1 MNSEPQDFSTG
12 DLVIL
17 STEKSSVRKNLSSD
31 SMYYTGFY
39 KTIIPMSSRPSSGW
53 RRWVGPKKIN
63 VVGIILG
70 PASARQTDNFER
82 AYVLWD
88 GEIVESR
95 CNHLKKVQGCN
106 E

>member
-1 MNSEPQDFSTG
+1 MNSDPQDFLIG

-17 STEKSSVRKNLSSD
+17 STEKSSVRQNLSSD
-31 SMYYTGFY
+31 SLYYKGFY

-70 PASARQTDNFER
+70 SASARQTDNFEH
-82 AYVLWD
+82 AYVYVLWD

-95 CNHLKKVQGCN
+95 CNHLKKVQGL
-106 E
+106 